1 MEQLH
6 QAQTI
11 PHIVQVY
18 QPSISNNKIENFQI
32 IHISHPSLQDSQEK
46 ITYQQSVSDTLHMPV
61 TNHNNDPHIQLNQN
75 QISIPCQQA
84 HLNLN
89 LQQIQGH
96 ITLQS
101 SDMAQSLQM
110 TSHMLMPQPPV
121 FKQHMLLSS
130 EQQQYYGYD
139 YQKEQCVVTKE
150 EPGLTDKKMECKS
163 ESAQI
168 EIEIVPSSKRTRSQ
182 IPNPEKW
189 ACNIRKMK
197 HQRGEAYISR
207 RGKYVPER
215 RVKNTKDCLKTCKYK
230 CNEKI
235 NNTDREHIF
244 RAFYSLNANEKRHF
258 LLNTTER
265 NHARHKIM
273 DGQHKRKYSFKYFFL
288 VRAVRYTVCK
298 NFYLGTLAISQKPV
312 YNVHLG
318 KSDMN
323 LPKPDGRG
331 LSEASTHSLPAEV
344 KDRVRKHIMSF
355 KTVESKSI
363 KQFSKKKQ
371 YLPPGLSI
379 KKMYTMYY
387 SDCSNENLVPV
398 KESMYRKILKEEFNL
413 HLKKIKSEQQLCC
426 RCKGTIK
433 KKS

>member
-1 MEQLH
+1 MDQLH
-6 QAQTI
+6 QAHM

-18 QPSISNNKIENFQI
+18 QSSIPNNKIESQLINI
-32 IHISHPSLQDSQEK
+32 PHPSVQGSQEK
-46 ITYQQSVSDTLHMPV
+46 ITYQQTLTPETLHIPV
-61 TNHNNDPHIQLNQN
+61 NSLSDKAIQINQN
-75 QISIPCQQA
+75 QISVQCQQG
-84 HLNLN
+84 HLNL
-89 LQQIQGH
+89 QPMQGH
-96 ITLQS
+96 MASLQS
-101 SDMAQSLQM
+101 SDMAHSLHI
-110 TSHMLMPQPPV
+110 TSHMLLPQAPV
-121 FKQHMLLSS
+121 FKQHMLISS
-130 EQQQYYGYD
+130 EQQYYAYG
-139 YQKEQCVVTKE
+139 YQKEQCLVTKV
-150 EPGLTDKKMECKS
+150 EPELADKNMECKT
-163 ESAQI
+163 ESTTGA
-168 EIEIVPSSKRTRSQ
+168 EIEIVPSNKRTRNQ
-182 IPNPEKW
+182 IPNPENW
-189 ACNIRKMK
+189 ACNVRKMK

-265 NHARHKIM
+265 NYARHKVM
-273 DGQHKRKYSFKYFFL
+273 DAQHKRRYSFKYFFL

-331 LSEASTHSLPAEV
+331 LSEASAHSLPTEV

-363 KQFSKKKQ
+363 KQYSKKKQ
-371 YLPPGLSI
+371 YLAPGLSI
-379 KKMYTMYY
+379 KKMYTLYY
-387 SDCSNENLVPV
+387 NDCSSENVAPV

-413 HLKKIKSEQQLCC
+413 HLKKLKSEQQLCC
-426 RCKGTIK
+426 RCKGNIK